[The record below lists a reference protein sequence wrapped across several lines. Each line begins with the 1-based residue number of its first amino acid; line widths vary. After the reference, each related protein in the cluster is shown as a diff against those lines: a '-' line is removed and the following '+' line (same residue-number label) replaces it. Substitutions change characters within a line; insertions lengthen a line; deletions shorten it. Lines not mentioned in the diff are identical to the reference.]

1 MIKHAK
7 GTICLKNS
15 QLHWHTQALLCH
27 RHSLDCTGRAAIG
40 GSFDFISRLAVPPR
54 HHSVFGVPRLA
65 SPAALQ
71 KVRQH
76 APAIVSAAI
85 VVLFGLYLAGQISEW
100 LQLTQSPPTAAAD
113 SRQPAGVAP
122 DLQRMASLFGNPAS
136 SGESYAPGASNSDLT
151 LLGSFVHADPAR
163 STAIIQLS
171 GQPPQLYQVE
181 QQLEPDVRLHS
192 VHPDRVEILR
202 GGRIEGLY
210 FPSVRSASAVPD
222 NLPDYSEPT
231 EMEAL
236 DPQAEML
243 QQQMEALRQQMEGA
257 ESPTEFMPSD
267 EQPTED
273 N

>member
-1 MIKHAK
+1 
-7 GTICLKNS
+7 
-15 QLHWHTQALLCH
+15 
-27 RHSLDCTGRAAIG
+27 
-40 GSFDFISRLAVPPR
+40 
-54 HHSVFGVPRLA
+54 LA

-76 APAIVSAAI
+76 APLMVSVAII
-85 VVLFGLYLAGQISEW
+85 VLFSLYLAGQIREW
-100 LQLTQSPPTAAAD
+100 LQLTQTAPAATED
-113 SRQPAGVAP
+113 SSQPAGVAP
-122 DLQRMASLFGNPAS
+122 DLQRMESLFGTPAS
-136 SGESYAPGASNSDLT
+136 AGQSYIPGASGSDLT

-171 GQPPQLYQVE
+171 GQPPQLYRIE
-181 QQLEPDVRLHS
+181 QELESGVRLHN

-202 GGRIEGLY
+202 NGRIESLY
-210 FPSVRSASAVPD
+210 FPSVRSATAVPD
-222 NLPDYSEPT
+222 NLPDYSEPA
-231 EMEAL
+231 EEPL

-257 ESPTEFMPSD
+257 TSPPDPMPSD